1 MNAINKFLSEYGT
14 ITNEE
19 AKELGIKRHVL
30 FKMVKD
36 GKLERIKNGVYKNK
50 AEILDDFIL
59 ISSKNK
65 RVVFSYQTALFL
77 HGLSDRVPNTF
88 HISVPQGYNASHIKK
103 KNPQVNVHY
112 VKSENFTMGITSVQ
126 TPLGNRVNIYDK
138 ERCICDIIS
147 ERRNID
153 KQIYVDAIKRYLK
166 ESDIILG
173 NLIKYSKVI
182 GIEEDIR
189 KYLEVF
195 KY

>member
-30 FKMVKD
+30 SKMVKD

-103 KNPQVNVHY
+103 KNSQVKVHY
-112 VKSENFTMGITSVQ
+112 VKLENFTMGITSVQ
-126 TPLGNRVNIYDK
+126 TQLGNRVNVYDK
-138 ERCICDIIS
+138 ERCICDIVS

-153 KQIYVDAIKRYLK
+153 RQIYVDAITRYFK
-166 ESDIILG
+166 EPDIKLR

-182 GIEEDIR
+182 GVEEDIR
-189 KYLEVF
+189 KYLEVL
-195 KY
+195 K